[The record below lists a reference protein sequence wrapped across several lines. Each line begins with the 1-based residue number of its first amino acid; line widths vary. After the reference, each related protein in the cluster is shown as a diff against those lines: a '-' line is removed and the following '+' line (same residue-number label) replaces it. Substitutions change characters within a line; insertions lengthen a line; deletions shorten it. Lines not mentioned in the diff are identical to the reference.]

1 VNSYYSET
9 TITNLLNL
17 SDDYDMKKSQIF
29 KGKTAWI
36 TGASSG
42 IGESLVYELVR
53 RGSNVIASSIDA
65 EGLERVK
72 AGCTGKSEMVHCY
85 PFDLAETSAIHLVVK
100 QVIEKAGKIDYLFNI
115 GGISQRARIDETPLW
130 LDRKIFEINYFGTIA
145 LTKAVLPY
153 MVTQQSGHIL
163 ATSSISGRFGFPLRS
178 AYSASKQALHGF
190 FETLYLENKINNIRV
205 SVIIPGR
212 VRTAISL
219 HALDSEGKEHGKLD
233 DGQANG
239 ISPEKAAEIIIKG
252 MLKNKREILV
262 GKNELIMLHIRRYF
276 PWLFFRI
283 ADKIKA

>member
-1 VNSYYSET
+1 MMRN
-9 TITNLLNL
+9 NL
-17 SDDYDMKKSQIF
+17 F
-29 KGKTAWI
+29 KDKVAWI

-42 IGESLVYELVR
+42 IGEALVYKFTEL
-53 RGSNVIASSIDA
+53 GAKTIISSNDP

-72 AGCTGKSEMVHCY
+72 KACGKNSEMVTCA
-85 PFDLAETSAIHLVVK
+85 PFDLSDTSGIEKLVK
-100 QVIEKAGKIDYLFNI
+100 QQINTAGKIDYLLNL

-153 MVTQQSGHIL
+153 MISNKSGHIL
-163 ATSSISGRFGFPLRS
+163 ATSSITGRFGFPMRS

-190 FETLYLENKINNIRV
+190 FETLFLENKVNNIRS

-212 VRTAISL
+212 VRTQISL
-219 HALDSEGKEHGKLD
+219 HALDNEGKEHGKMD

-239 ISPEKAAEIIIKG
+239 LTPEKAAKIIIRG
-252 MLKNKREILV
+252 MIKNKREILV
-262 GKNELIMLHIRRYF
+262 GRSELTFLYIRRIC

-283 ADKIKA
+283 ADKVKST